1 MLLTLLEIGLETFE
15 YLVENPPYA
24 WLFGLC
30 LALLALGIWLKQQ
43 VARLR
48 TESVRQKEQ
57 IETLQQRLVRLESPP
72 AMPEAAQATAPLPDD
87 AIIVATQDSG
97 PELIWDLPEELST
110 TAQPEVGIKPTAQP
124 VAPERSRANPL
135 NAAFEAAK
143 NWLLGGNTVLRVGAV
158 VLFMGL
164 AFLLRYATEGMVVPI
179 EARYASVAA
188 SAMALLGLGWWLR
201 QRNANFA
208 LMMQGTGVGVLYLT
222 VLGAIRVHELLDPSL
237 GFVLLVAV
245 MLFSTLLAVTQNS
258 LALACAATIGG
269 FAAPILSS
277 TGQGSHVMLF
287 SYFALLNAGIF
298 AIAWLKAWRL
308 LNLIG
313 FVGTFGIGFAWG
325 LRSYKP
331 ELFWSV
337 EPFLILFF
345 LMYLAIGLLFARHKL
360 QERNDAP
367 DDDSRESM
375 LRWSRRQGDYVDGT
389 LLFGTPLA
397 GFGMQYAL
405 TRDMEFGTAFSALA
419 LGLLYMG
426 IARLLSGRA
435 PGRALLLVETCLAL
449 GVVFAT
455 LAIPLGLGA
464 QWTTSAWA
472 IEGAAIFWL
481 GLRQQRVLARGFGL
495 LLQVAA
501 GLAFI
506 HQMFQWYSLTL
517 QGDFWTPMIIALA
530 ALLSALF
537 VHRIKALRYLKD
549 SVLSGILLVWG
560 SLWWGL
566 ACVIALMRFSS
577 HTLFPTWLLLSV
589 AASIG
594 IWTLLALR
602 WRWSGLAALSLWL
615 TPVSLILLVG
625 AMTDTQH
632 LFAHWAWVGWGALLA
647 VHLFSLRR
655 LADLLPRKAQS
666 LAHILGCWLTLF
678 ILSVELFYG
687 IDMLV
692 SSNAPN
698 SAWNAMGTLL
708 PSLYLLA
715 MASNRTWIWPVTD
728 HARAYRVWAALP
740 VALLLLAWFWL
751 TNSYSR
757 GYAEPLPYV
766 PLLNPLDLTLSF
778 ALLGIV
784 NWTRNKLPQLA
795 MTVPRAERLAVI
807 IAGASLFALVTATV
821 LRTAWHWAW
830 HEIDPM
836 LDQAVLSIV
845 WTLMALALMI
855 GGHIR
860 RQREIWI
867 TGALLIGVVV
877 AKLFLV
883 ELSDRG
889 GMARIVSFIGVGVLL
904 LVVGYFAPL
913 PPKKP
918 SNTTQTH

>member
-1 MLLTLLEIGLETFE
+1 MLPILLETGLETFE
-15 YLVENPPYA
+15 YLAENPPYA
-24 WLFGLC
+24 WLFGLS
-30 LALLALGIWLKQQ
+30 LVLLALGLWLKRQ

-48 TESVRQKEQ
+48 MESVSQREQ
-57 IETLQQRLVRLESPP
+57 IEVLQQRIANLESPP
-72 AMPEAAQATAPLPDD
+72 ARPEAAQATIPLPDD
-87 AIIVATQDSG
+87 AIIVTTRDSG
-97 PELIWDLPEELST
+97 PELIWDLPEELAAA
-110 TAQPEVGIKPTAQP
+110 AQPEVDIKPTTQP
-124 VAPERSRANPL
+124 VARPDPL
-135 NAAFEAAK
+135 NAAFEAAR

-164 AFLLRYATEGMVVPI
+164 AFLLRYATEGIVVPI
-179 EARYASVAA
+179 EARYAGVAA
-188 SAMALLGLGWWLR
+188 SAMGLLGLGWWLR
-201 QRNANFA
+201 QRNATFA

-222 VLGAIRVHELLDPSL
+222 VLGAMRVHELLDPGL
-237 GFVLLVAV
+237 GFVLLVGV
-245 MLFSTLLAVTQNS
+245 MLFSTMLAVTQNS

-277 TGQGSHVMLF
+277 TGQGSHITLF
-287 SYFALLNAGIF
+287 SYFVLLNAGIF
-298 AIAWLKAWRL
+298 AIAWFKAWRL

-313 FVGTFGIGFAWG
+313 FIGTFGIGFAWG
-325 LRSYKP
+325 LRSYRP

-337 EPFLILFF
+337 EPFLVLFF

-360 QERNDAP
+360 QQRSDAP
-367 DDDSRESM
+367 EDDSREAM
-375 LRWSRRQGDYVDGT
+375 LRWSRRQGDHVDGT
-389 LLFGTPLA
+389 LLFGTPLI
-397 GFGMQYAL
+397 GFGLQYAL
-405 TRDMEFGTAFSALA
+405 TADMEFGTAFSALA

-464 QWTTSAWA
+464 KWTTSAWA

-506 HQMFQWYSLTL
+506 QQMLQWYSLTL

-537 VHRIKALRYLKD
+537 VHRIKPLRYLKD
-549 SVLSGILLVWG
+549 SVLSGMLLVWG

-566 ACVIALMRFSS
+566 AFIIALMRFSS

-589 AASIG
+589 AASIAV
-594 IWTLLALR
+594 WTLLALR

-632 LFAHWAWVGWGALLA
+632 LFADWAWVGWGALLA

-655 LADLLPRKAQS
+655 LTDLLPRQALS

-687 IDMLV
+687 VDTLIR
-692 SSNAPN
+692 SNAPN
-698 SAWNAMGTLL
+698 SAWNTMAGTLL
-708 PSLYLLA
+708 PSLYLLG
-715 MASNRTWIWPVTD
+715 MASSRTWSWPVNT

-740 VALLLLAWFWL
+740 VALFMLTWFWL
-751 TNSYSR
+751 TNYYSR
-757 GYAEPLPYV
+757 GYTEPLPYV
-766 PLLNPLDLTLSF
+766 PLLNPLDLGLAF
-778 ALLGIV
+778 ALLGMV
-784 NWTRNKLPQLA
+784 SWTRNNLPRLGI
-795 MTVPRAERLAVI
+795 TVPRAERLAVI
-807 IAGASLFALVTATV
+807 IAGASLFALITATV
-821 LRTAWHWAW
+821 LRTARHWDW
-830 HEIDPM
+830 YQIDPM

-860 RQREIWI
+860 GQREIWI

-918 SNTTQTH
+918 ANTTETY

>member
-1 MLLTLLEIGLETFE
+1 MEIGLETFE

-24 WLFGLC
+24 WLFGLS
-30 LALLALGIWLKQQ
+30 LVLLALGIWLKQQ
-43 VARLR
+43 VASLR
-48 TESVRQKEQ
+48 TESVSQKEQ
-57 IETLQQRLVRLESPP
+57 IEALQRRLAILESPSATP
-72 AMPEAAQATAPLPDD
+72 DAAQATTPLPDD
-87 AIIVATQDSG
+87 TIIVAIQDSG
-97 PELIWDLPEELST
+97 PELLWDLPEELPAA
-110 TAQPEVGIKPTAQP
+110 AQPEVDIKPSAQP
-124 VAPERSRANPL
+124 VARPNPL
-135 NAAFEAAK
+135 NTAFEAAK

-164 AFLLRYATEGMVVPI
+164 AFLLRYATEGIVVPI

-245 MLFSTLLAVTQNS
+245 MLFSTMLAVTQNS

-397 GFGMQYAL
+397 GFGLQYAL

-435 PGRALLLVETCLAL
+435 PGRALLLVETCIAL

-506 HQMFQWYSLTL
+506 HQMFEWYSLKL

-537 VHRIKALRYLKD
+537 VHRIKTLRYLKD
-549 SVLSGILLVWG
+549 NVLSGMLLVWG

-566 ACVIALMRFSS
+566 AFVIALMRFSS
-577 HTLFPTWLLLSV
+577 HTMFPTWLLLSV

-615 TPVSLILLVG
+615 TPVSWVLLIG
-625 AMTDTQH
+625 AMTDTSH

-666 LAHILGCWLTLF
+666 MAHILGCWLTLF

-687 IDMLV
+687 IDTLV
-692 SSNAPN
+692 RSNAPN
-698 SAWNAMGTLL
+698 SAWNTMASTLL

-715 MASNRTWIWPVTD
+715 MASSRPWIWPVTA

-740 VALLLLAWFWL
+740 VALLMLTWFWL
-751 TNSYSR
+751 TNYYSR
-757 GYAEPLPYV
+757 GYTEPLPYV
-766 PLLNPLDLTLSF
+766 PLLNPLDLALSF

-784 NWTRNKLPQLA
+784 NWTRNKLPQLGI
-795 MTVPRAERLAVI
+795 TVARAERLAVI
-807 IAGASLFALVTATV
+807 IAGASLFALITATV
-821 LRTAWHWAW
+821 LRTARHWDW
-830 HEIDPM
+830 YQIDLM

-918 SNTTQTH
+918 TNTTQTH

>member
-24 WLFGLC
+24 WLFGLS
-30 LALLALGIWLKQQ
+30 LVLLALGIWLKQQ
-43 VARLR
+43 VASLR

-57 IETLQQRLVRLESPP
+57 IETLQQRLARLESPP
-72 AMPEAAQATAPLPDD
+72 AMPEAAQATTPLPDD
-87 AIIVATQDSG
+87 TIIVAIQDSG
-97 PELIWDLPEELST
+97 PELLWDLPEELPAA
-110 TAQPEVGIKPTAQP
+110 AQPEVDIKPSAQP
-124 VAPERSRANPL
+124 VARPNPL
-135 NAAFEAAK
+135 NTAFEAAK

-164 AFLLRYATEGMVVPI
+164 AFLLRYATEGIVVPI

-245 MLFSTLLAVTQNS
+245 MLFSTMLAVTQNS

-397 GFGMQYAL
+397 GFGLQYAL

-435 PGRALLLVETCLAL
+435 SGRALLLVETCIAL

-506 HQMFQWYSLTL
+506 HQMFEWYSLKL

-537 VHRIKALRYLKD
+537 VHRIKTLRYLKD
-549 SVLSGILLVWG
+549 NVLSGMLLVWG

-566 ACVIALMRFSS
+566 AFVIALMRFSS
-577 HTLFPTWLLLSV
+577 HTMFPTWLLLSV

-615 TPVSLILLVG
+615 TPVSWVLLIG
-625 AMTDTQH
+625 AMTDTSH

-666 LAHILGCWLTLF
+666 MAHILGCWLTLF

-687 IDMLV
+687 IDTLV
-692 SSNAPN
+692 RSNAPN
-698 SAWNAMGTLL
+698 SAWNTMASTLL
-708 PSLYLLA
+708 PSLYLFA
-715 MASNRTWIWPVTD
+715 MASSRPWIWPVTA

-740 VALLLLAWFWL
+740 VALLMLAWFWL
-751 TNSYSR
+751 TNYYSR

-766 PLLNPLDLTLSF
+766 PLLNPLDLGLAF

-784 NWTRNKLPQLA
+784 SWTRNNLPRLGI
-795 MTVPRAERLAVI
+795 TVPRAERLAVI
-807 IAGASLFALVTATV
+807 IAGASLFALITATV
-821 LRTAWHWAW
+821 LRTARHWDW
-830 HEIDPM
+830 YQIDLM

-918 SNTTQTH
+918 TNTTQTH

>member
-24 WLFGLC
+24 WFFGLS
-30 LALLALGIWLKQQ
+30 LALLAVGIWLKQQ
-43 VARLR
+43 VASLR

-57 IETLQQRLVRLESPP
+57 IETLQQRLARLESPL
-72 AMPEAAQATAPLPDD
+72 AMPEAAQATTPLPDD
-87 AIIVATQDSG
+87 TIIVATQDSG
-97 PELIWDLPEELST
+97 PELLWDLPEELPAA
-110 TAQPEVGIKPTAQP
+110 AQPEADIKPTAQP
-124 VAPERSRANPL
+124 IARPNPL
-135 NAAFEAAK
+135 NTAFEAAK
-143 NWLLGGNTVLRVGAV
+143 HWLLGGNTVLRVGAV

-164 AFLLRYATEGMVVPI
+164 AFLLRYATEGIVVPI

-245 MLFSTLLAVTQNS
+245 MLFSTMLAVTQNS

-397 GFGMQYAL
+397 GFGLQYAL

-506 HQMFQWYSLTL
+506 HQMFQWYSLKL
-517 QGDFWTPMIIALA
+517 QGDFWTPMIIALV

-537 VHRIKALRYLKD
+537 VHRIKTLRYLKD
-549 SVLSGILLVWG
+549 NVLSGMLLVWG

-566 ACVIALMRFSS
+566 AFVIALMRFSS
-577 HTLFPTWLLLSV
+577 HTMFPTWLLLSV
-589 AASIG
+589 AASTG

-615 TPVSLILLVG
+615 TPVSWVLLIG
-625 AMTDTQH
+625 AMTDTYH

-687 IDMLV
+687 VDTLV
-692 SSNAPN
+692 RSNAPN
-698 SAWNAMGTLL
+698 SAWNTMASTLL
-708 PSLYLLA
+708 PSLYLIA
-715 MASNRTWIWPVTD
+715 MASSRPWIWPVTA
-728 HARAYRVWAALP
+728 HAWAYRVWAALP
-740 VALLLLAWFWL
+740 VALLMLAWFWL
-751 TNSYSR
+751 TNYYSR
-757 GYAEPLPYV
+757 GYAEPLPYM
-766 PLLNPLDLTLSF
+766 PLLNPLDLALSF

-784 NWTRNKLPQLA
+784 NWTRNKLPQLGI
-795 MTVPRAERLAVI
+795 TVPRAEQLAVI
-807 IAGASLFALVTATV
+807 IAGASLFALITATV
-821 LRTAWHWAW
+821 LRTARHWGW

-883 ELSDRG
+883 ELSERG

-918 SNTTQTH
+918 TNTTQTH